1 MDISTI
7 IKSLVS
13 AKKIGAMTLAA
24 IALTY
29 LAYLFDKKTGI
40 IESENK
46 VGTLF
51 ILFLFAFLLVVAL
64 GFLYMITTSKMRYE
78 HVERMSDKEIK
89 KTKENS
95 AEKSKLNSSSK
106 TVTQGEKST
115 FIDKNDG
122 NIQINIQ

>member
-1 MDISTI
+1 MNIMDISAI

-51 ILFLFAFLLVVAL
+51 ILFLIAFLFVVAL

-89 KTKENS
+89 KTKEFS
-95 AEKSKLNSSSK
+95 EKPISQTIVN
-106 TVTQGEKST
+106 QREKGT

>member
-51 ILFLFAFLLVVAL
+51 ILFLFAFLLVVAF

-78 HVERMSDKEIK
+78 H
-89 KTKENS
+89 
-95 AEKSKLNSSSK
+95 
-106 TVTQGEKST
+106 
-115 FIDKNDG
+115 
-122 NIQINIQ
+122 